1 MSARGYCF
9 SLALNGSSPEELPS
23 DGFTG
28 LDTDLLGE
36 SEGESVVPSLALR
49 GVARIPYNA
58 ALVTSSADGNSDG
71 WNVDSNPILRLAVDG
86 LIDMV
91 IYTPGSN
98 YYWPNGTF
106 FAPPLAVSSWAVNVR
121 SLAGEQL
128 ASLSSAVDSHSGGYL
143 IHGANLAF
151 MGTAPDQ
158 LSASSFSGGVVD
170 ALKLFAEQAA
180 GRDIVVGWVF
190 RSDELGLG
198 SVGIPAGLPAATYD
212 PPAPPVN
219 YLLSTSDPLVRSG
232 VVANRNGVIV
242 HTSETPHTGTG
253 LLGTRGATTRLYHY
267 LTRASFGYHAIC
279 GRKVGAQQED
289 SDLTDTSGL
298 VKGHLV
304 NPATHRTAHAGYAQS
319 GSLNGNSF
327 VGVGLACLARNFD
340 ASIGIPNY
348 VVEGGPADITFSQSL
363 REDYLD
369 ALCDVLND
377 LSAGTDIPKRHAT
390 SLTDLRDNGG
400 IIGHGEVDSRGKQ
413 DPGFTDADWQYVLDS
428 SDW

>member
-49 GVARIPYNA
+49 GAARIPYNA
-58 ALVTSSADGNSDG
+58 SLVTSSADGNSDG
-71 WNVDSNPILRLAVDG
+71 WNVDSNPILRLAVPG

-106 FAPPLAVSSWAVNVR
+106 FAPPLAISSWAVNVR

-170 ALKLFAEQAA
+170 ALKLLTEQAA

-198 SVGIPAGLPAATYD
+198 SVGIPAGIPAATFD

-219 YLLSTSDPLVRSG
+219 YLLSVDAPLVRPRP
-232 VVANRNGVIV
+232 VAHRNGVIV
-242 HTSETPHTGTG
+242 HTSETPHHGAG

-267 LTRASFGYHAIC
+267 LTRASFGYHSIGGIKLSAH
-279 GRKVGAQQED
+279 QED
-289 SDLTDTSGL
+289 DDLTVEGAFTI
-298 VKGHLV
+298 GHLV
-304 NPATHRTAHAGYAQS
+304 NPVTNRTAHAGYARA
-319 GSLNGNSF
+319 GSLNGNDF
-327 VGVGLACLARNFD
+327 IGVGLACLARNFD
-340 ASIGIPNY
+340 EKLALPPYVASGSH
-348 VVEGGPADITFSQSL
+348 ADVTFSQAAA
-363 REDYLD
+363 EQYLD
-369 ALCDVLND
+369 CLVKILATLKVETN
-377 LSAGTDIPKRHAT
+377 IPKRHAS

-400 IIGHGEVDSRGKQ
+400 IIGHGEVDPARRN
-413 DPGFTDADWQYVLDS
+413 DPGFSSDHWQYILDS
-428 SDW
+428 AGW